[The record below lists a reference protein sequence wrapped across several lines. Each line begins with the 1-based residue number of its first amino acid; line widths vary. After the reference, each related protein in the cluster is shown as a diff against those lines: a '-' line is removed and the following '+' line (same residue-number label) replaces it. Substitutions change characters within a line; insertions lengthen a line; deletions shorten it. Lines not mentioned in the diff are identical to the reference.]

1 MLFGLGLSDFALEAT
16 VFFSQ
21 SFVLPFLL
29 KDFLI
34 LDCAEIFKLVE
45 VLIQNLDIL
54 FQYLKRVLIF
64 LGLVF
69 QGFFVFDVVH

>member
-16 VFFSQ
+16 MLLSQ
-21 SFVLPFLL
+21 SLVLPFLL

-34 LDCAEIFKLVE
+34 LDCAEIFQLID

-54 FQYLKRVLIF
+54 FQYLKGVLIF

-69 QGFFVFDVVH
+69 QGFLVFDVVH